1 MKRAAPIK
9 RLETFPIT
17 PERAIELVDVIASC
31 YDEPTSS
38 ALIELISGIADLEGD
53 DRRADAALN
62 ALLRAFIYTAASY
75 DGLCDYVARQRQS
88 QAARARSKRAARG
101 AGKSRK

>member
-1 MKRAAPIK
+1 MKRVTPIK

-31 YDEPTSS
+31 YDEPTCS
-38 ALIELISGIADLEGD
+38 ALIELIAGIADLEGD

-62 ALLRAFIYTAASY
+62 ALLRAFTYTVASY
-75 DGLCDYVARQRQS
+75 DGLCDYLARQRQA
-88 QAARARSKRAARG
+88 QAARVRSKRAARG
-101 AGKSRK
+101 AGGGRK

>member
-1 MKRAAPIK
+1 MKQVTPIK

-31 YDEPTSS
+31 YDETTSS

-62 ALLRAFIYTAASY
+62 ALLRAFTYTAASY
-75 DGLCDYVARQRQS
+75 DGLCDYVSQQRRA
-88 QAARARSKRAARG
+88 QAARARGKRAARR
-101 AGKSRK
+101 AGESRK